1 MKKTSKTT
9 AAKKKTP
16 PKKKAAAKKKAT
28 AKTTSLLTKET
39 VKRVGD
45 VLEAAGLEGRIV
57 ELKKNAGTAE
67 DAAKALGVELGS
79 IVKSLVFLIGEQ
91 PVLALVAGDHECKP
105 ENLPRALNLEGDVR
119 KADADEVQ
127 AASGFSI
134 GGVAPVGLALELPM
148 VIDVSLKRFDTIY
161 AAAGHPRCIFS
172 ASVTELKRL
181 TKGIVSY
188 NIAKPS

>member
-1 MKKTSKTT
+1 MKKTTKTAARKKT
-9 AAKKKTP
+9 PAKKKAAP
-16 PKKKAAAKKKAT
+16 RKKAAAKK
-28 AKTTSLLTKET
+28 TSGLLNKDT

-57 ELKKNAGTAE
+57 ELEEKARTAK
-67 DAAKALGVELGS
+67 DASKALGVELGS

-148 VIDVSLKRFDTIY
+148 VIDVSLKRFDTLY
-161 AAAGHPRCIFS
+161 AAAGHPNCVFS
-172 ASVTELKRL
+172 ASMIELKRL

-188 NIAKPS
+188 NIAEPS